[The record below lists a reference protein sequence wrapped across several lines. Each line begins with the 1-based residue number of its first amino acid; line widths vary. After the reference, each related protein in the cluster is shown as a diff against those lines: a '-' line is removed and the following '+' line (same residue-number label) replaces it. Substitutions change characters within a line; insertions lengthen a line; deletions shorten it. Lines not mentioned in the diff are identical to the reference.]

1 MRKLFKHARMILPP
15 GISGEAILEG
25 SLLVEDGLIRGIF
38 SGEERFPEE
47 VCDEEIDCGGDYLA
61 PGLIDLH
68 CHGAMGRDTMEAS
81 PEAFETILN
90 FHATRGATL
99 VVLTTV
105 AASLEEMQSVLR
117 AAKAF
122 RQNRPS
128 SQLAG
133 IHLEGPYFSPHR
145 RGAHRPEM
153 LRHPSQAETEAL
165 LEHAEV
171 IAKMTLAPELPGAL
185 TLIAELMSRGIAVSA
200 GHSQASEAEALAG
213 FAAGITQATH
223 LYNCMSSLHSEGGMR
238 MTGLAEAALTTK
250 GILCEVIADGRHL
263 SSTLL
268 RLAWL
273 AKGWESVALVSDA
286 TAGAGLPEGGCFELG
301 GLACQIEK
309 GATWTGVGEERR
321 LAGSTIGMID
331 GVRVMVEQAGA
342 PLEEA
347 LAMAS
352 LVPARA
358 LGLEKERGSLALG
371 MRADLLRF
379 ASDWQVGGVWSAGVP
394 IP

>member
-1 MRKLFKHARMILPP
+1 MILPP
-15 GISGEAILEG
+15 GKSGEVILEG

-38 SGEERFPEE
+38 SGARFLEEA
-47 VCDEEIDCGGDYLA
+47 CDEVIDCDGDFLA

-81 PEAFETILN
+81 AEAFETILD

-105 AASLEEMQSVLR
+105 AASLEEMRSVLK

-122 RQNRPS
+122 QQNTPS
-128 SQLAG
+128 SRLAG
-133 IHLEGPYFSPHR
+133 LHLEGPYFSPHR
-145 RGAHRPEM
+145 RGAHRPGM
-153 LRHPSQAETEAL
+153 LRPPSQAETEAL

-171 IAKMTLAPELPGAL
+171 ISRMTLAPELPGAL
-185 TLIAELMSRGIAVSA
+185 TLIAELMRRGIAVSA
-200 GHSQASEAEALAG
+200 GHSEASEAEALAG

-238 MTGLAEAALTTK
+238 VTGLAEAALTTE

-268 RLAWL
+268 RLAWF

-301 GLACQIEK
+301 GLPCRIDK
-309 GATWTGVGEERR
+309 GAAWTGAGEQRR

-331 GVRVMVEQAGA
+331 AVRVMVEQAGA

-347 LAMAS
+347 IAMAS
-352 LVPARA
+352 LVQAKA

-371 MRADLLRF
+371 KRADLLRF
-379 ASDWQVGGVWSAGVP
+379 SSDWQVRGVWSAGVP
-394 IP
+394 IL

>member
-1 MRKLFKHARMILPP
+1 MILPP
-15 GISGEAILEG
+15 GKSGEVILEG

-38 SGEERFPEE
+38 SGARFLEEA
-47 VCDEEIDCGGDYLA
+47 CDEVIDCDGDFLA

-81 PEAFETILN
+81 AEAFETILD

-105 AASLEEMQSVLR
+105 AASLEEMRSVLK

-122 RQNRPS
+122 QQNTPS
-128 SQLAG
+128 SRLAG
-133 IHLEGPYFSPHR
+133 VHLEGPYFSPHR
-145 RGAHRPEM
+145 RGAHRPGM
-153 LRHPSQAETEAL
+153 LRPPSQAETEAL

-171 IAKMTLAPELPGAL
+171 ISRMTLAPELPGAL
-185 TLIAELMSRGIAVSA
+185 TLIAELMRRGIAVSA
-200 GHSQASEAEALAG
+200 GHSEASEAEALAG

-238 MTGLAEAALTTK
+238 VTGLAEAALTTE

-268 RLAWL
+268 RLAWF

-301 GLACQIEK
+301 GLPCRIDK
-309 GATWTGVGEERR
+309 GAAWTGAGEQRR

-331 GVRVMVEQAGA
+331 AVRVMVEQAGA

-347 LAMAS
+347 IAMAS
-352 LVPARA
+352 LVQAKA

-371 MRADLLRF
+371 KRADLLRF
-379 ASDWQVGGVWSAGVP
+379 SSDWQVRGVWSAGVP
-394 IP
+394 IL